1 LLNQADFFL
10 DLATFVGDEEK
21 IHFYKFESNVS
32 IVIYNARTVN
42 TLIWSSSS
50 AFDRKG
56 MSS

>member
-1 LLNQADFFL
+1 LLNQADFLFF
-10 DLATFVGDEEK
+10 LATFAGDEEK
-21 IHFYKFESNVS
+21 IHFYKFEFNVC
-32 IVIYNARTVN
+32 IVIYNAWTVI